1 MSVVGCVALLL
12 LASPVNAGAQTAHFS
27 YAQVTLGS
35 GFGGPQGVAVDRSGN
50 VFVADTGNSAVKEI
64 LAVGG
69 YTTVNT
75 LGSGFYYPSGVA
87 VDRSGNV
94 FVADTYNSAVKEILA
109 VGGYTTVNTLGSG
122 FNYPFGVAVD
132 GSGNAFVA
140 DTHNGAVKEIVAVGG
155 SIPASTTINTLGSG
169 FGEPYGVAVDGS
181 GNVFVANA
189 TAVQE
194 ILAVGGSIPTSPTIN
209 TLGSGFLGLVG
220 VAVDGSSNVFF
231 GAYYDRTVGEILA
244 AGGYTTVNTVA
255 NGLYPTGVAV
265 DGRGNVF
272 VADTY
277 NNRVV
282 EMETAGVNFGPVNV
296 GSTSA
301 VLPLTFTFD
310 SLGSLG
316 SAPSVLTG
324 GAIGLDFADAGTG
337 TCTTNG
343 TSYAYNPGDTC
354 TVDVTFSPQT
364 AGTRD
369 GTVVLTDGGG
379 NAIATAYVYGIGSA
393 PLLAFGPGIISTI
406 AGKYIGPGV
415 GGDGGDGGP
424 ATSAQ
429 LFSPSSVALDGA
441 GNFYIA
447 DSTNNVVRKVTS
459 GGVITTYAGRF
470 ALHGYSGDGGPA
482 TSALFA
488 NVNSV
493 AVDGA
498 GNLYIADS
506 FNNVIRKV
514 TPDGVISTVAG
525 SYNLGSGYSGDAGP
539 ATSAQLNYPDSV
551 ALDEA
556 GNLYIEDS
564 SNFVIRKVTTRGT
577 ISTVAGNQ
585 SLGDGYSGDGG
596 PATSAQIG
604 DAYGIALDEAG
615 NLYIVDTENSAVRMV
630 TPAGIITTVAGN
642 RSLGLGYSG
651 DGGLAT
657 SAQLAHPTGAAVDAA
672 GDLYIADA
680 DNGVIRKVA
689 PDGIISTVVGNNPQ
703 GPGYSG
709 DGGPATSAQLD
720 WPADIVLD
728 GGGNPY
734 IADLSNNVIRKV
746 DVTDAPSLT
755 FAGTYP
761 GGASAAQDI
770 AVLNLGNE
778 ALMISRISTP
788 ANFSLGGADTSCS
801 VSGQTLQP
809 AASCVLGIE
818 FTPAGAGTFVAGLQW
833 TDNTLNYGEFIQ
845 GISLQGTAPPEP
857 TTTTVTAPATAVFT
871 SQITLTATVSGATSA
886 SINGNV
892 TFSVGGSR
900 LGTVPVTNGVATLIV
915 GVDPVVGFTTGS
927 DTITASYA
935 GDASF
940 VASSGSTTLVAS
952 LAPTTTTVPAS
963 TAAVPFG
970 STTNLSAWVSAP
982 GSTTITG
989 TITFMVGSTT
999 VGTATAAGGL
1009 ATLSNVAVT
1018 TANGFTVGSD
1028 TITANY
1034 SGDANF
1040 AASSGS
1046 ATATV
1051 VMPTYTLTAAT
1062 SLTATSGGSI
1072 TSTFLVRSSNYSG
1085 TVTFA
1090 TAITSANGTVSAV
1103 AVSASPVTLTPA
1115 AIGTSTLTITT
1126 TTSAA
1131 AHAPARGW
1139 KNGGVL
1145 LFCVVLFG
1153 APFSRFRR
1161 KRIIA
1166 VLLTA
1171 LAISLAGLLMSC
1183 GSSRAARVYTVTLT
1197 PTGTGT
1203 VTNPQ
1208 PLAITVTV
1216 R

>member
-1 MSVVGCVALLL
+1 M
-12 LASPVNAGAQTAHFS
+12 
-27 YAQVTLGS
+27 
-35 GFGGPQGVAVDRSGN
+35 
-50 VFVADTGNSAVKEI
+50 KEI

-69 YTTVNT
+69 Y
-75 LGSGFYYPSGVA
+75 
-87 VDRSGNV
+87 R
-94 FVADTYNSAVKEILA
+94 
-109 VGGYTTVNTLGSG
+109 
-122 FNYPFGVAVD
+122 
-132 GSGNAFVA
+132 
-140 DTHNGAVKEIVAVGG
+140 
-155 SIPASTTINTLGSG
+155 
-169 FGEPYGVAVDGS
+169 
-181 GNVFVANA
+181 
-189 TAVQE
+189 
-194 ILAVGGSIPTSPTIN
+194 
-209 TLGSGFLGLVG
+209 
-220 VAVDGSSNVFF
+220 
-231 GAYYDRTVGEILA
+231 
-244 AGGYTTVNTVA
+244 
-255 NGLYPTGVAV
+255 
-265 DGRGNVF
+265 
-272 VADTY
+272 
-277 NNRVV
+277 
-282 EMETAGVNFGPVNV
+282 
-296 GSTSA
+296 
-301 VLPLTFTFD
+301 
-310 SLGSLG
+310 
-316 SAPSVLTG
+316 
-324 GAIGLDFADAGTG
+324 
-337 TCTTNG
+337 
-343 TSYAYNPGDTC
+343 
-354 TVDVTFSPQT
+354 
-364 AGTRD
+364 
-369 GTVVLTDGGG
+369 
-379 NAIATAYVYGIGSA
+379 
-393 PLLAFGPGIISTI
+393 
-406 AGKYIGPGV
+406 
-415 GGDGGDGGP
+415 GDG
-424 ATSAQ
+424 
-429 LFSPSSVALDGA
+429 
-441 GNFYIA
+441 
-447 DSTNNVVRKVTS
+447 
-459 GGVITTYAGRF
+459 
-470 ALHGYSGDGGPA
+470 
-482 TSALFA
+482 
-488 NVNSV
+488 
-493 AVDGA
+493 
-498 GNLYIADS
+498 
-506 FNNVIRKV
+506 
-514 TPDGVISTVAG
+514 
-525 SYNLGSGYSGDAGP
+525 GP
-539 ATSAQLNYPDSV
+539 ATSAQLNYPDGV
-551 ALDEA
+551 ALDKG
-556 GNLYIEDS
+556 GNLYIADS
-564 SNFVIRKVTTRGT
+564 SNFVIRKVTAGGT
-577 ISTVAGNQ
+577 ITTVAGNH
-585 SLGDGYSGDGG
+585 SLGEGYGGDGG

-604 DAYGIALDEAG
+604 DVYGIALDGAG
-615 NLYIVDTENSAVRMV
+615 NLYIADTENNAVRMV

-672 GDLYIADA
+672 GDLYISDA
-680 DNGVIRKVA
+680 YNGVIRKVA

-801 VSGQTLQP
+801 LSGQTLQP

-886 SINGNV
+886 SINGNL
-892 TFSVGGSR
+892 TFSVGGR
-900 LGTVPVTNGVATLIV
+900 GLGTVPVTNGVATLIV

-927 DTITASYA
+927 DAITASYA
-935 GDASF
+935 GNANF

-989 TITFMVGSTT
+989 TITFTVGSTT

-1028 TITANY
+1028 TIRANY

-1046 ATATV
+1046 TTATV
-1051 VMPTYTLTAAT
+1051 VMPTYTLTASAT
-1062 SLTATSGGSI
+1062 SLTATSGGSV
-1072 TSTFLVRSSNYSG
+1072 TSTFLVRSSNYTG

-1090 TAITSANGTVSAV
+1090 TTITSANGTVSAV
-1103 AVSASPVTLTPA
+1103 AVNASPVTLTPV

-1145 LFCVVLFG
+1145 LFCAVLFG
-1153 APFSRFRR
+1153 APFSRLRR

-1171 LAISLAGLLMSC
+1171 LAISLAGMLMSC

-1208 PLAITVTV
+1208 PLAITVMV